1 MQAQLLDL
9 LSASGVQT
17 VLDVR
22 AVPLSRKA
30 GFSKNVLA
38 ASLAERGIAY
48 VLDRHLGTPKAGRD
62 AVRKG
67 RVSDMHRIFSEHLA
81 LPDAQIGL
89 SEAVMLAK
97 AQTICLLCFERAPHD
112 CHRSIVA
119 ARIHE
124 QTGQAIR
131 HL

>member
-1 MQAQLLDL
+1 MLDL

-30 GFSKNVLA
+30 GFSKNGLA

-48 VLDRHLGTPKAGRD
+48 VLDRRLSTPKAGRD

-67 RVSDMHRIFSEHLA
+67 RTGDMHLIFSEHLA

-89 SEAVMLAK
+89 SEAVMLAR
-97 AQTICLLCFERAPHD
+97 AQAICLLCFERAPHD

-119 ARIHE
+119 ACIHE
-124 QTGQAIR
+124 QTGQPIR